1 MSEYPKN
8 LMYTKDH
15 EWVKFE
21 GKTAVI
27 GITDFAQSQ
36 LGDIVFIELPEI
48 GREVAQ
54 GQGLAV
60 VESVKAV
67 SDIYSPVNG
76 VVVKVNGAVEDSP
89 ELVNEDAYGD
99 GWIAVVEL
107 ADNEEN
113 ELLDCEAYAR
123 LVEEEGGH

>member
-36 LGDIVFIELPEI
+36 LGDIVFIELPEV
-48 GREVAQ
+48 GREVTQ
-54 GQGLAV
+54 GEGLAV

-76 VVVKVNGAVEDSP
+76 VVVKVNAAVEDSP

-99 GWIAVVEL
+99 GWIAVIEMTSE
-107 ADNEEN
+107 DN
-113 ELLDCEAYAR
+113 ELLDYEAYAR